1 MPPLEFVTV
10 KKILNDFHNSSMI
23 LSEFSGC
30 SNAFS
35 GFHSFNSF
43 DLKELVQALDSALS
57 TPSTKK
63 AEMMQRAYTYSSRR
77 GFQKWVEA
85 FLKDLK

>member
-1 MPPLEFVTV
+1 
-10 KKILNDFHNSSMI
+10 MI

-43 DLKELVQALDSALS
+43 DLKDLMQALDNALS

-63 AEMMQRAYTYSSRR
+63 AEMM
-77 GFQKWVEA
+77 
-85 FLKDLK
+85 

>member
-1 MPPLEFVTV
+1 
-10 KKILNDFHNSSMI
+10 MI

-43 DLKELVQALDSALS
+43 VLKDLVQALDTALS
-57 TPSTKK
+57 TPSSKK
-63 AEMMQRAYTYSSRR
+63 LEMMQRAYTYSSRR
-77 GFQKWVEA
+77 CFKKWVDS
-85 FLKDLK
+85 FLRDLKQMYNPI